1 MPINPLG
8 AKLVRYLWIILV
20 TGLMLIAAYV
30 SIGRMVMPRLE
41 NYQTQIESV
50 LSERLGMAV
59 SAHSLQGGW
68 QGFQPT
74 ARLQQI
80 AIIPRVDEEK
90 KAASDLTIQQIE
102 MQLDV
107 FSSLLSAKPVFAS
120 LSLVGIHFDLHQD
133 ETGKWS
139 MQGMP
144 KGKGKS
150 NPLRWLL
157 LQEQLLL
164 KNVAFTLHPYQAASR
179 DLLIPEWSLTC
190 GLTVCSSQGSMLL
203 QADADGAVEFGINI
217 YEHPGDED
225 FRLEGYLTTQPLQ
238 LMEWLPLAANL
249 PPQMSDIKGLMLG
262 GEVWFEWA
270 NKQLLDVRGSVDVP
284 EIQLASEHEALT
296 AIDFL
301 HTDFTWQRHTD
312 DEDELWALSLSD
324 LTFKWA
330 GKVFEPAQRRISLL
344 QTEQG
349 RVARL
354 LADRVELQPITSTLL
369 ALNSLSPK
377 IRDVLADLRPSGQ
390 LRNVHFDYPLDKTS
404 ENAGFKL
411 QAELN
416 NVTVSAWKGAPKLVA
431 VNGYLEADP
440 LGGQVD
446 FDTQNLSLQFPKLF
460 SDIWLFKRARGVVSW
475 QREGNA
481 FWLDGK
487 ELLLQGEIGDV
498 TGQFSFVNAR
508 GEFEPRLSLLMGLEN
523 SRLPDAMTFVPDRAI
538 KPKMGEWLAQAFSK
552 GTVKYTRFVLD
563 QALVKGAAETARTL
577 VMSIDAEDVDFSYHP
592 DWPQLTQADVSVKVD
607 GQQVSVT
614 AESAR
619 FYDLQLQQIVAD
631 YRVGASGARLKANA
645 GLHGGLKDAWRI
657 VTETPLQKNM
667 FALADDFQFDG
678 QMRGRLS
685 LDLPFKSL
693 QKSNVELAFKTP
705 NASLKIPSL
714 SVSASAIDGAFNYS
728 TINGLTAADV
738 KARMFGN
745 PIALNIA
752 SQKNAVGVATQFDM
766 QGHLQVSSLAPWV
779 PPLVL
784 TNLAG
789 ETDFSAQLDI
799 GRGSKNQLQ
808 VSSDLGGVSVTLP
821 EPFTKPAQQTSS
833 FSFKLGLDQSQL
845 HTLQYADKF
854 SYSLHF
860 RDKGYQDG
868 TIIIGAGV
876 PRYRA
881 GKGIQA
887 SGEMPMLDF
896 EQWQQLVEQ
905 AQTMVDA
912 NATSTGSNV
921 GAGQESLLS
930 KITDVT
936 LKVGKFK
943 FLDTNY
949 DQVAFTAKQ
958 QQGDWQVAFSN
969 AVAKGVLDYY
979 PVSQKPLAVDF
990 DYLRLPA
997 EPELDTAAEKTS
1009 PAKVTKK
1016 DALSTLVPQQL
1027 PELDLTI
1034 KQLFLGKETFGSW
1047 AFNSRR
1053 NDTGVKLEQLVFELR
1068 GVQGSGELDWMYNK
1082 GVHSSLF
1089 RGDIRIPDVAEMLRG
1104 WKLSTAME
1112 GKNAR
1117 FSGQVNWPGSPSQ
1130 FSLLTMQGPLT
1141 MQAEEGRVVDLQSL
1155 PLLGILNFDTLT
1167 RRLRLD
1173 FSDLFKKGF
1182 SFDEAKGGFQFER
1195 GKMLFTQPLVVDGPS
1210 AKFKIEGQTDL
1221 LNEQFNHDVIVVLP
1235 VNDNISVATTLAGLP
1250 QVGIPLYLFNRAFGG
1265 VLDRFTSINYLVTG
1279 PWDNPKVELNSFFDT
1294 DDLKGD
1300 KKSKKKRR
1308 AKR

>member
-41 NYQTQIESV
+41 NYQAQIESV
-50 LSERLGMAV
+50 LSKRLGMAV
-59 SAHSLQGGW
+59 SALSWQGGW

-74 ARLQQI
+74 ARLQQV
-80 AIIPRVDEEK
+80 AITPRVENGE
-90 KAASDLTIQQIE
+90 KAAPVLTIQQIE

-107 FSSLLSAKPVFAS
+107 FSSLLSAKPVFSS
-120 LSLVGIHFDLHQD
+120 LLIAGIHFELHQD
-133 ETGKWS
+133 ETGKWR
-139 MQGMP
+139 MQDMP
-144 KGKGKS
+144 SSKGKSKS
-150 NPLRWLL
+150 NPLQWLL
-157 LQEQLLL
+157 LQEQVLL
-164 KNVAFTLHPYQAASR
+164 KNVAFTLHPYQAVSR
-179 DLLIPEWSLTC
+179 ELQIPEWSLTC

-203 QADADGAVEFGINI
+203 QADANAALEFGINI
-217 YEHPGDED
+217 YEHHGDED
-225 FRLEGYLTTQPLQ
+225 FRLEGYLTTQPFQ
-238 LMEWLPLAANL
+238 LMEWLPLVANL
-249 PPQMSDIKGLMLG
+249 PSEISDLKGLMLG

-270 NKQLLDVRGSVDVP
+270 NEQLLDVRGRVDVP

-301 HTDFTWQRHTD
+301 HSGFTWQRHTND
-312 DEDELWALSLSD
+312 ADELWALSLSD

-330 GKVFEPAQRRISLL
+330 GKVFEPAQRRVSLL

-354 LADRVELQPITSTLL
+354 LADRVELQPITNTLL
-369 ALNSLSPK
+369 ALKSLSPK
-377 IRDVLADLRPSGQ
+377 IRDVLAELRPSGQ
-390 LRNVHFDYPLDKTS
+390 LRNLHFDYPLDKTA
-404 ENAGFKL
+404 EIAGFKL

-416 NVTVSAWKGAPKLVA
+416 NVTVSAWKGAPMLEA

-440 LGGQVD
+440 FGGRVD
-446 FDTQNLSLQFPKLF
+446 FDTQNLALQFPKLF
-460 SDIWLFKRARGVVSW
+460 SDTWLFTRARGIVSW

-508 GEFEPRLSLLMGLEN
+508 NEFEPRLSLLMGLEN

-538 KPKMGEWLAQAFSK
+538 NPKMGEWLGQAFSK

-577 VMSIDAEDVDFSYHP
+577 AMSIDAEDVDFSYHP
-592 DWPQLTQADVSVKVD
+592 DWPHLTQADVNVKIV
-607 GQQVSVT
+607 GQQVSVL
-614 AESAR
+614 AERAR
-619 FYDLQLQQIVAD
+619 FYDLQLQKIVAD
-631 YRVGASGARLKANA
+631 YDVGASGARLKAKA
-645 GLHGGLKDAWRI
+645 GLRGDLKDAWRT

-678 QMRGRLS
+678 RMQGRLS
-685 LDLPFKSL
+685 LDLPFNSL
-693 QKSNVELAFKTP
+693 HKSNVELAFKTR
-705 NASLKIPSL
+705 NASLEIPSL

-728 TINGLTAADV
+728 AINGLTAADV

-745 PIALNIA
+745 PIALNIT

-766 QGHLQVSSLAPWV
+766 QGHLQVFSLAPWV

-784 TNLAG
+784 TNLDG

-799 GRGSKNQLQ
+799 GRGFKNQLQ
-808 VSSDLGGVSVTLP
+808 VSSDLKGVSVTLP
-821 EPFTKPAQQTSS
+821 EPFTKLTQQTSS
-833 FSFKLGLDQSQL
+833 FSFKLGLDESQL

-854 SYSLHF
+854 AYSLRF

-887 SGEMPMLDF
+887 SGEMPVLDF
-896 EQWQQLVEQ
+896 EQWSQLVEQ
-905 AQTMVDA
+905 AQA
-912 NATSTGSNV
+912 SAGSV
-921 GAGQESLLS
+921 GGKLSAGQESSLLS
-930 KITDVT
+930 NISDVT
-936 LKVGKFK
+936 LKVGQFK

-949 DQVAFTAKQ
+949 DKVAFTAKQ

-969 AVAKGVLDYY
+969 AVAKGVLNYY

-990 DYLRLPA
+990 DYLRLSV
-997 EPELDTAAEKTS
+997 EPEIDTVAEKTA
-1009 PAKVTKK
+1009 PETVTKK
-1016 DALSTLVPQQL
+1016 DVLSTLVPQQL
-1027 PELDLTI
+1027 PELDLNI
-1034 KQLFLGKETFGSW
+1034 NQLFLGDEVFGSW
-1047 AFNSRR
+1047 SFKSRP
-1053 NDTGVKLEQLVFELR
+1053 NDTGVKLDELVFELL
-1068 GVQGSGELDWMYNK
+1068 GVQGSGEVNWLYNK
-1082 GVHSSLF
+1082 GGHSSEF
-1089 RGDIRIPDVAEMLRG
+1089 RGDIRIPNVAEMLRG

-1112 GKNAR
+1112 GKNAH

-1130 FSLLTMQGPLT
+1130 FSLLTIQGPLT
-1141 MQAEEGRVVDLQSL
+1141 MRAEEGRVIDLQSL

-1182 SFDEAKGGFQFER
+1182 SFDEAKGAFQFER
-1195 GKMLFTQPLVVDGPS
+1195 GKMLFSQPLVVDGPS

-1221 LNEQFNHDVIVVLP
+1221 LNEQFDHDVIVVLP

-1279 PWDNPKVELNSFFDT
+1279 PWDKPKVELNHFFDT

-1308 AKR
+1308 PKR